1 MYASEQTTS
10 VLCQSTT
17 EIRVLSINFVY
28 SWGRGN
34 HVPSKAH
41 LEAAAATASR
51 QQQPIHPVA
60 MACARYHSVAI
71 TSDGHVYTWGLHA
84 NSLGTNTPKSLSDH
98 KKTNKSLPIAV
109 PQLVTGVLPQN
120 GGGVA
125 AAVSASEN
133 HTAVMTDTG
142 ALFPWGDTHKKNVS
156 RHAGARWQ
164 HNPKRVHG
172 VHRAIGE
179 AVAKEHTIPLIG
191 TSFPVIP
198 PLPTHASCTLE
209 SLAARTTAQHVDL
222 FNATPILIM
231 VERTQDAFLME

>member
-84 NSLGTNTPKSLSDH
+84 NSLGTNTPKSLSNH

-109 PQLVTGVLPQN
+109 PQLVTGVLLKN

-125 AAVSASEN
+125 MAVSALEN
-133 HTAVMTDTG
+133 HTAVVTDTG
-142 ALFPWGDTHKKNVS
+142 ALFAWGDTHKKNVLG
-156 RHAGARWQ
+156 HAGAR
-164 HNPKRVHG
+164 
-172 VHRAIGE
+172 
-179 AVAKEHTIPLIG
+179 
-191 TSFPVIP
+191 
-198 PLPTHASCTLE
+198 
-209 SLAARTTAQHVDL
+209 
-222 FNATPILIM
+222 
-231 VERTQDAFLME
+231 